1 MTYEDALREVLNRVY
16 RNTDDCEMLSI
27 KSAPAAADYW
37 LRQGYSLEDTNEL
50 IKASTALSKTGLISS
65 AEATQ
70 YLTSAIKGYKVEID
84 DAMSVA
90 DKLSA
95 VDMAAAV
102 SVSGLAEGMS
112 KTANSARLA
121 GVEMDGGKEK

>member
-1 MTYEDALREVLNRVY
+1 MMYEDALREVLNRVY

-65 AEATQ
+65 AEAAQ
-70 YLTSAIKGYKVEID
+70 YLTSAIG
-84 DAMSVA
+84 
-90 DKLSA
+90 
-95 VDMAAAV
+95 
-102 SVSGLAEGMS
+102 GFAEGMS
-112 KTANSARLA
+112 NIANSARLA
-121 GVEMDGGKEK
+121 VQKWKNGRR

>member
-1 MTYEDALREVLNRVY
+1 MMYEDALREVLNRVY

-50 IKASTALSKTGLISS
+50 IKASTALSKTGLISF

-70 YLTSAIKGYKVEID
+70 YLTSAIGF
-84 DAMSVA
+84 
-90 DKLSA
+90 
-95 VDMAAAV
+95 
-102 SVSGLAEGMS
+102 AEGMS
-112 KTANSARLA
+112 NIANSARLA
-121 GVEMDGGKEK
+121 AQKWKNGRR